1 MLNLQSTIEKKKVLV
16 EYRLRL
22 AVVSVFVVGSLV
34 TTSVILFAPA
44 YLLAIS
50 KNTAAKTQLEALE
63 KKYGDSKQEKEIG
76 AQIRDIN
83 TKILLL
89 LGTGGDTSSQL
100 LPSEII
106 SKILVKRGKSIKIY
120 GITYDSSANQER
132 IILTGTASDR
142 DSLADFIAELKK
154 DTAFTNVTLPISSY
168 VKSANIDFSIAIDR
182 KAKPPVKK

>member
-1 MLNLQSTIEKKKVLV
+1 MLNLLSTTEKKKVLV

-22 AVVSVFVVGSLV
+22 AVASVFAVGSLV

-50 KNTAAKTQLEALE
+50 KNTAAETQLAALE

-89 LGTGGDTSSQL
+89 LGTDTSARM
-100 LPSEII
+100 LPTEII
-106 SKILVKRGKSIKIY
+106 SKILNTKKTEIKIIA
-120 GITYDSSANQER
+120 ITYDANTSQER
-132 IILTGTASDR
+132 VVLTGTAKDR

-154 DTAFTNVTLPISSY
+154 DTAFTGVTLPISSY
-168 VKSANIDFSIAIDR
+168 VKSTNIDFSIVIDR
-182 KAKPPVKK
+182 KAKPPAKK